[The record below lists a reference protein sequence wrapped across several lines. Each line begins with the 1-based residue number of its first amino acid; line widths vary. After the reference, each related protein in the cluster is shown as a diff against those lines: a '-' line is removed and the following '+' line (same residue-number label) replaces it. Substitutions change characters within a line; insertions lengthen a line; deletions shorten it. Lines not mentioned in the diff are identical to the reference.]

1 MQRLQ
6 YSHFQQGMLAGACSA
21 QALQEFVFIIIGM
34 LKVVEVLIIGCLA
47 IASFLFGH
55 LICFEAGR
63 NSFIAAKRQQAIQE
77 YIEYTRRESEQDIDQ
92 LSRQALAFSS
102 KQKQWIKV
110 YDAESE

>member
-1 MQRLQ
+1 
-6 YSHFQQGMLAGACSA
+6 MLAGVYSA
-21 QALQEFVFIIIGM
+21 QVLQEFVFIIIGM

-55 LICFEAGR
+55 LIGFEAGR
-63 NSFIAAKRQQAIQE
+63 NSYIAAKRQQAIRE
-77 YIEYTRRESEQDIDQ
+77 YIEYTRRDQELLSQEQDIDQ